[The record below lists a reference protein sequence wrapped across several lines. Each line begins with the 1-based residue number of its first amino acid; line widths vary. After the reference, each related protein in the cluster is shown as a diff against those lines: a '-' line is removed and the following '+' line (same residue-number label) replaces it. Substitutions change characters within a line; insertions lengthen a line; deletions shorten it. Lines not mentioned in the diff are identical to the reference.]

1 VSAPL
6 FPLFLKLEGR
16 RALVVGGG
24 PVALQRVRQLAEAGA
39 RVAVVAPEV
48 LDEIAPL
55 AAEVARRPFRAGDVD
70 GAWLAIAAAT
80 PEVNRAVARACEARG
95 VYVNAVDDLASATAY
110 CAGVVRRGGA
120 VVAISTEGRA
130 PALAGLLREAI
141 EAVLPEDLE
150 RWMLRAE
157 ELRAAWK
164 KAKVAMKERRPL
176 LLRALNELYERS
188 SSNANPTP
196 TPTSNSNPTST
207 STPTPT
213 PTPTATATGS
223 LPLSPTLPPL
233 GGGREKT
240 EGSPVTLRPES
251 RLPPPPR
258 GRAGE
263 RVCTSPAAP
272 EVTP

>member
-188 SSNANPTP
+188 SSNANPNANSTP
-196 TPTSNSNPTST
+196 TPTSNSNPTAT
-207 STPTPT
+207 S
-213 PTPTATATGS
+213 TATATGS